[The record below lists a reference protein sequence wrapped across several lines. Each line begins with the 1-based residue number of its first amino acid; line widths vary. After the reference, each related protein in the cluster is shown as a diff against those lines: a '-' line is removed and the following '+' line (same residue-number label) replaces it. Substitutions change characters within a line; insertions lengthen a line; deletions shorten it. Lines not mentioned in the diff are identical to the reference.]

1 MSGRIQICEGAEA
14 LPASCEVV
22 ELEAERP
29 RDEESIR
36 SALAGRLEQAR
47 GRGSRALAV
56 QVPSAGLAGVSLR
69 RCAEILLEEA
79 RRHLAGATCIEEIR
93 FVLHG
98 EPALRV
104 FESVDDA
111 ARIAAQTS
119 RWT

>member
-1 MSGRIQICEGAEA
+1 MSGRIRICEGDAA
-14 LPASCEVV
+14 LPVPCEVAD
-22 ELEAERP
+22 LEAEARSGE
-29 RDEESIR
+29 DSIR
-36 SALAGRLEQAR
+36 SALVGRLEAAR
-47 GRGSRALAV
+47 ERGSRTLAV
-56 QVPSAGLAGVSLR
+56 PVPGAGLAGIALQ

-93 FVLHG
+93 FVLRG

-111 ARIAAQTS
+111 ARIREQAK